1 MRLRTQIGLLIGA
14 SLLLGLAVAAAAIHA
29 VGIAQRASAAGEQSH
44 TVLREARAMLVLTHE
59 AARYGHERIA
69 RQWHARYRALEAG
82 VAAAR
87 AAAPDEVE
95 PPEVDGVMQT
105 LPTMFEMLTSTFAAT
120 PDDALRQQRRELLV
134 DLLVAETQAVT
145 DEIYRW
151 SERVDRRRQA
161 TERRIAVLAALGPAL
176 MALPLIGMGWLM
188 AVRVLQPV
196 GRLQQTMARVETGDL
211 GARLSTSRHDEIGD
225 LKRAFT
231 RMTESLQAS
240 TTRLADNEQRLRLI
254 TDHLPA
260 RVSHY
265 RMDDRCTFAN
275 RPFCEAWGYTDE
287 AQVLGRTSA
296 ELLPAPLYA
305 ALQPWIAAAKAGA
318 AQFFLVS
325 LPGRRHHEF
334 AMVPDRAADGTVQGL
349 YVMAREVTERVEA
362 EARIE
367 AALHEKEVLLKE
379 VHHRVKNNMQI
390 VSSLLQLQS
399 GATESAA
406 VRTQLAESQDRI
418 RSMALIHEKLYEH
431 HDFARIDFA
440 DYLHGLL
447 AVLAAAHG
455 RGQRLEVHAES
466 LWLGIDQ
473 AVPTGLIL
481 NELMTNSWKHGF
493 PAGRSGCIEV
503 RFEALE
509 GKRVRLSVADDGV
522 GVAPGFEPA
531 AHPSLGLRLVHLLA
545 EQLDAELH
553 FGPGPGFSCSLSFER
568 QSLLPSGASHG

>member
-1 MRLRTQIGLLIGA
+1 
-14 SLLLGLAVAAAAIHA
+14 
-29 VGIAQRASAAGEQSH
+29 
-44 TVLREARAMLVLTHE
+44 
-59 AARYGHERIA
+59 
-69 RQWHARYRALEAG
+69 
-82 VAAAR
+82 
-87 AAAPDEVE
+87 
-95 PPEVDGVMQT
+95 
-105 LPTMFEMLTSTFAAT
+105 
-120 PDDALRQQRRELLV
+120 
-134 DLLVAETQAVT
+134 
-145 DEIYRW
+145 
-151 SERVDRRRQA
+151 RVDRRRQA
-161 TERRIAVLAALGPAL
+161 TEWRLALLAALGPAL
-176 MALPLIGMGWLM
+176 MALPLAGMGWLM
-188 AVRVLQPV
+188 TVRVLQPV
-196 GRLQQTMARVETGDL
+196 GRLQQTMARVEAGDL
-211 GARLSTSRHDEIGD
+211 GARLTTSRHDEIGD

-265 RMDDRCTFAN
+265 LMDDRCTFAN
-275 RPFCEAWGYTDE
+275 RPFCEAWGHRDE
-287 AQVLGRTSA
+287 SEVLGRTMA
-296 ELLPAPLYA
+296 ELLPAPLHA
-305 ALQPWIAAAKAGA
+305 ALQPWTAAAKTGV

-325 LPGRRHHEF
+325 VPSGQGRRHHEF

-399 GATESAA
+399 GATESEA
-406 VRTQLAESQDRI
+406 VRMQLAESQDRI

-473 AVPTGLIL
+473 AVPAGLIL
-481 NELMTNSWKHGF
+481 NELVTNSWKHGF
-493 PAGRSGCIEV
+493 PDGRSGRIEV

-522 GVAPGFEPA
+522 GVAPGFQPA
-531 AHPSLGLRLVHLLA
+531 AHSSLGLRLVHLLA

-553 FGPGPGFSCSLSFER
+553 FGAGPGFSCSLSFER